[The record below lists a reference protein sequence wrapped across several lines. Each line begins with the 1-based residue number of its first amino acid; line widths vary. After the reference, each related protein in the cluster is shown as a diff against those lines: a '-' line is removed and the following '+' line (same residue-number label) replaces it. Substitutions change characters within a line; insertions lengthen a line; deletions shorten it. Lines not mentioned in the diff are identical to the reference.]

1 MESMYL
7 PALIFL
13 AEMTVVTFG
22 TLRII
27 FVSRG
32 QKYLA
37 PCLGFVEIVIWL
49 FAISQVMKHLHN
61 GWCFLAFAGGFMVG
75 NFLGILI
82 EKKLA
87 MGLAQISV
95 FTAPDSQSL
104 VQALRSRNFGVT
116 CMNGHGA
123 QGPVQIVFT

>member
-1 MESMYL
+1 MTL
-7 PALIFL
+7 PPRSGRGRIGAAPKEGTHVLQELSLPGLIFL
-13 AEMTVVTFG
+13 AEMTVVTCG

-37 PCLGFVEIVIWL
+37 PCLGFFEIVIWL

-61 GWCFLAFAGGFMVG
+61 GWCFLAFAGGFTVG

-82 EKKLA
+82 EKKL
-87 MGLAQISV
+87 
-95 FTAPDSQSL
+95 
-104 VQALRSRNFGVT
+104 
-116 CMNGHGA
+116 
-123 QGPVQIVFT
+123 